1 MNMAITVKPV
11 DAECCPDVLELQPDR
26 FGDERG
32 LFSEVYNKAEFK
44 RHGLDFEFIQD
55 NQSLSADKGTVRGL
69 HFQIAPFSQ
78 TKLIRVVR
86 GAIFDVAVDIRKG
99 SPTYGRH
106 VSAIVSAEIW
116 NQLLIPS
123 GYAHGFCTLEANTE
137 VIYKVDA
144 CYSPDHDRGLM
155 WNDPAL
161 RINWPVDPD
170 SAILSEKDRNHP
182 ALAQLPGYFDYA

>member
-1 MNMAITVKPV
+1 MAVTVRPV
-11 DAECCPDVLELQPDR
+11 DNALCADVLELQPDR

-32 LFSEVYNKAEFK
+32 FFSEVYSKAEF
-44 RHGLDFEFIQD
+44 RLHRLDYEFIQD
-55 NQSLSADKGTVRGL
+55 NHSLSAERGTVRGL

-78 TKLIRVVR
+78 TKLVRVIR
-86 GAIFDVAVDIRKG
+86 GAIFDVAVDIRTG

-106 VSAIVSAEIW
+106 VSAIISAEIW

-123 GYAHGFCTLEANTE
+123 GFAHGFCTLEANTE

-144 CYSPDHDRGLM
+144 GYSPDHDRGLM

-161 RINWPVDPD
+161 RINWPVDAD

-182 ALAQLPGYFDYA
+182 PLAQLPDYFDYA